1 MGVSPAAQVNESVA
15 SFSRAKILRAV
26 SARVFASR
34 DQELVTERADRR
46 EEQNFWVWGGGREG
60 GREGGK
66 EDGVCTPVFHLQKM
80 NALKF

>member
-46 EEQNFWVWGGGREG
+46 EEQNFWVWGGREG
-60 GREGGK
+60 GREGKKMGYA
-66 EDGVCTPVFHLQKM
+66 HLYFTFK
-80 NALKF
+80 K